1 MIEMPLLL
9 PLLSNVFIIIII
21 IINIIF
27 IIIIIVR
34 RRRGSHSNSV
44 TSFTEDVAIFFCKRE
59 I

>member
-21 IINIIF
+21 IIIIF